1 MSQVITK
8 HLQEISV
15 KNHEL
20 YITFTLWL

>member
-15 KNHEL
+15 KNHE
-20 YITFTLWL
+20 I